1 MIYNFSDDAQWQEFN
16 TRALQLREKKAKV
29 DFTEKRGKRT
39 PNQNNYLH
47 LILSFYGLEIGYTL
61 EEIKVIL
68 KRDICPEI
76 FKYKKGKHTFYR
88 STASLDTMEMA
99 KVIHQLKH
107 HAIIHG
113 CPLPDAENQDH
124 IDYCKNQL
132 EIYQNYK
139 MI

>member
-1 MIYNFSDDAQWQEFN
+1 MIYNFSDDKQWADFN
-16 TRALQLREKKAKV
+16 TKALQLREKKAKV

-61 EEIKVIL
+61 EEIKIIL

-88 STASLDTMEMA
+88 STSELDTLEMG
-99 KVIHQLKH
+99 KVIHQLKD
-107 HAIIHG
+107 HAAVHG
-113 CPLPDAENQDH
+113 CSLPDAENEQHMDW
-124 IDYCKNQL
+124 IRNEL
-132 EIYQNYK
+132 EKYNNYK
-139 MI
+139 RL